1 LAVVA
6 FDRATGAQAARYD
19 TKGENLL
26 AQGPARQS
34 RRHAHVRDGQPR
46 HARPRVG
53 LLAAD
58 RTGQPAA
65 SQLKLEHRFAAGEP
79 PDGIALGESKTCTS
93 RWPHR
98 PLRASPSCAPTAPQ
112 GEDHEPRAEPDG
124 AVRWARELA
133 FDGAGRILISN
144 HAPVTGLATKKFSI
158 VTSRSATTAGR

>member
-1 LAVVA
+1 MFVTVSL
-6 FDRATGAQAARYD
+6 DTLGRASVYS
-19 TKGENLL
+19 LPI
-26 AQGPARQS
+26 GPAK
-34 RRHAHVRDGQPR
+34 
-46 HARPRVG
+46 
-53 LLAAD
+53 
-58 RTGQPAA
+58 PAA